1 MSFSSDTKKE
11 LALIIP
17 EKKCC
22 MLAEIAGFAR
32 MNGTIHLM
40 GAGRMNVSITTE
52 DPAAARLLKKM
63 LQSYFDTGTSLDIIQ
78 GTALRRRK
86 SYRLTF
92 DDGNIGEQMLR
103 ETGLMTVQ
111 EGSNVLVEGI
121 ASEITRKKC
130 CKRAYLRG
138 VFMASGSVNHPERGY
153 HLEIVCRNEFIGN
166 DLKKLMNTFGL
177 SARMTE
183 RKGSCVVYI
192 KESERIV
199 DFMNIVG
206 AHTQLLEF
214 ENIRIVKGM
223 RNKANRI
230 VNCESANLDK
240 SIDAASRQIEDIRLI
255 EARVGLGSLP
265 AKLRDAAELRLE
277 HPDLPLKELAALTDP
292 PVSKSGVNHR
302 LMRIGE
308 LAARLRTE
316 ASEGAG
322 PAGPDA

>member
-40 GAGRMNVSITTE
+40 GGGRMNVSLTTE

-78 GTALRRRK
+78 GMTLRRRK

-92 DDGNIGEQMLR
+92 DDCNIGEQMLR
-103 ETGLMTVQ
+103 EVGLMTVQ

-121 ASEITRKKC
+121 PSDIIRKKC
-130 CKRAYLRG
+130 CKRSYLRG
-138 VFMASGSVNHPERGY
+138 VFMAAGSVNHPERGY
-153 HLEIVCRNEFIGN
+153 HLEIVCRNEYIGN
-166 DLKKLMNTFGL
+166 DLKKLMNYFSL
-177 SARMTE
+177 NAKMTE
-183 RKGSCVVYI
+183 RKGSWVVYV
-192 KESERIV
+192 KESEKII
-199 DFMNIVG
+199 DFMNIIG
-206 AHTQLLEF
+206 AHGQLLEF
-214 ENIRIVKGM
+214 ENIRIVKDM

-230 VNCESANLDK
+230 VNCENANMDK
-240 SIDAASRQIEDIRLI
+240 SIDAASRQVEDIKLI
-255 EARVGLGSLP
+255 ESKVGLGSLP
-265 AKLRDAAELRLE
+265 VKLRDVAELRLE
-277 HPDLPLKELAALTDP
+277 HPDLPLKELAELTDP

-302 LMRIGE
+302 FMRLGE
-308 LAARLRTE
+308 LAARLRE
-316 ASEGAG
+316 ESEEKVKNEEK
-322 PAGPDA
+322 